1 MAERAAFSPW
11 LDVAAGVAA
20 IVAVVGSSMGSHHIG
35 SDFRGIFS
43 LTAAAFFLA
52 GFARGGVST
61 GSLAWK
67 TVRLS
72 VGGFLGT
79 AALIMNDGLH
89 RLPILV
95 GLALMALAV
104 AAAGVTARKHW
115 HSDRALSIRVIAT
128 SAVLAAL
135 IIILLVPR
143 VSRASAYDTGNRPS
157 PPFELVA
164 GGRTIGPAE
173 LRGQVA
179 VLAFWTSW
187 CLPCGRELP
196 ELQQVYGR
204 FRSDPRVAFLAVD
217 IGWGEET
224 AEAGSRYLAGHHLEI
239 PMAFDRGDA
248 AQALGVDGLPTLV
261 ILDQRSRVRLV
272 HHGFDVSEDLP
283 GVLTDKIEELLD
295 QGGR

>member
-1 MAERAAFSPW
+1 MAERSAISPW
-11 LDVAAGVAA
+11 LDVTAGLVA
-20 IVAVVGSSMGSHHIG
+20 IVAVVGSSMASHHIG
-35 SDFRGIFS
+35 SDFRGIFA

-61 GSLAWK
+61 GSLGWK
-67 TVRLS
+67 AARLS

-89 RLPILV
+89 RLSILL
-95 GLALMALAV
+95 GLALMAFAV
-104 AAAGVTARKHW
+104 AAAGVIARKHW
-115 HSDRALSIRVIAT
+115 HSDRALSVRVIAT
-128 SAVLAAL
+128 SVALAAL
-135 IIILLVPR
+135 IVSVLVPR
-143 VSRASAYDTGNRPS
+143 VSSASAFDTGNRPS

-164 GGRTIGPAE
+164 GDRAIGPAE

-179 VLAFWTSW
+179 ILAFWTSW
-187 CLPCGRELP
+187 CLACGRELP
-196 ELQQVYGR
+196 ELQQVYQR

-217 IGWGEET
+217 TGWGEET
-224 AEAGSRYLAGHHLEI
+224 AEAGRRYLAGHHLEI

-272 HHGFDVSEDLP
+272 HHGFDASEDMP
-283 GVLTDKIEELLD
+283 AALTSKIEELLN
-295 QGGR
+295 QR